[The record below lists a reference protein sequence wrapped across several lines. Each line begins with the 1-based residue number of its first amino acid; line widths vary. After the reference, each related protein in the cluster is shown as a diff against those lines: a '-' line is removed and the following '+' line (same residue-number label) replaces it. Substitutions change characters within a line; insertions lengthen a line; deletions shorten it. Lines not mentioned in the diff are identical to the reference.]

1 MTFEESVTKQQM
13 EQQETILL
21 IAASQQQPSDEDRR
35 ALIKRLRQARIRS
48 SQASCWSCG
57 YESELLWRYYCAD
70 NNCPGV
76 GVALRT
82 TLARLEA
89 SVEVHN
95 LYVRAIKY
103 RDYQEAPPFTGDM
116 SPLFHKRHGFAD
128 ERELRLLKFNEEH
141 FQTLIPKDASVPELD
156 EYIYLSWA
164 LGDVIDKIIISPYAD
179 EDYEQRVR
187 DAIQKAD
194 STLADRVALSELH
207 ERQNPPHF

>member
-1 MTFEESVTKQQM
+1 MAVNEESTPKPTPWERSAERAVDAVPNNTPVWRYLSLYGLIDAIEKQRLRLTRVDKFRDAFEGSVTKQQM

-21 IAASQQQPSDEDRR
+21 IAASQRQPSDEDPR

-48 SQASCWSCG
+48 SHASCWSCG

-76 GVALRT
+76 GVAFRT

-89 SVEVHN
+89 SLEVHN

-103 RDYQEAPPFTGDM
+103 LDYQEAPPFPGDM

-141 FQTLIPKDASVPELD
+141 
-156 EYIYLSWA
+156 Y
-164 LGDVIDKIIISPYAD
+164 
-179 EDYEQRVR
+179 
-187 DAIQKAD
+187 
-194 STLADRVALSELH
+194 
-207 ERQNPPHF
+207 